1 MHLEAGFSFT
11 FAFMEIT
18 HEKACLCALNRIFGF
33 EPKIALALISHLGS
47 AAGVFELK
55 AKEVDQ
61 MLGPHS
67 KYRGCISGGSVE
79 QAHAELESLS
89 GRGIRFCGW
98 GEDSYPPLLKECEDA
113 PVGLY
118 VRSGSDPGE
127 LWKRR
132 RFIAVVGTRDIS
144 PYGREWCEKLV
155 RRLSEVPMKDRPVIV
170 SGLALGTDICAHRTA
185 LSCGLPTI
193 AVMATGPDD
202 IYPSRHRGA
211 AAEICRSEGS
221 ALVTDYPPGTAPLA
235 IHFLRRNRII
245 AGLSEATVLI
255 ESKIKGGGMMTARL
269 ADSYNREVFALPG
282 RIDDLRSQGCNY
294 LIRNKTAVS
303 ISSVDD
309 FLKELGISRRTG
321 SAGRETDE
329 QKLKRLYAGTAE
341 EDRISMMSRILLA
354 IRNDKGITVEEVAA
368 AVGLEYST
376 TAQII
381 NLLETDGLIITD
393 LLQRCFIN
401 LNYRP

>member
-1 MHLEAGFSFT
+1 MHLKAGFPFT

-55 AKEVDQ
+55 TEEISRL
-61 MLGPHS
+61 LGPHS
-67 KYRGCISGGSVE
+67 KHGGSISGRALD
-79 QAHAELESLS
+79 QAYAELESLS
-89 GRGIRFCGW
+89 GKGISFCGW
-98 GEDSYPPLLKECEDA
+98 SEESYPPLLKECEDA
-113 PVGLY
+113 PAGLY
-118 VRSGSDPGE
+118 VRCSGDPGK
-127 LWKRR
+127 LWLRR
-132 RFIAVVGTRDIS
+132 RVIAVVGTRDIS

-155 RRLSEVPMKDRPVIV
+155 RRLSEVPTKDRPVIV

-185 LSCGLPTI
+185 LACGLPTV

-294 LIRNKTAVS
+294 LIRSKKAIA
-303 ISSVDD
+303 ISSIDD
-309 FLKELGISRRTG
+309 FLKELGISRRAG
-321 SAGRETDE
+321 GAGRESDE
-329 QKLKRLYAGTAE
+329 QRLKSLYAGTAT
-341 EDRISMMSRILLA
+341 EDWISTMSRILLA
-354 IRNDKGITVEEVAA
+354 IRNEKGITVEEVAGA
-368 AVGLEYST
+368 LGLEYST

>member
-1 MHLEAGFSFT
+1 
-11 FAFMEIT
+11 
-18 HEKACLCALNRIFGF
+18 
-33 EPKIALALISHLGS
+33 
-47 AAGVFELK
+47 
-55 AKEVDQ
+55 
-61 MLGPHS
+61 
-67 KYRGCISGGSVE
+67 
-79 QAHAELESLS
+79 
-89 GRGIRFCGW
+89 
-98 GEDSYPPLLKECEDA
+98 
-113 PVGLY
+113 
-118 VRSGSDPGE
+118 
-127 LWKRR
+127 
-132 RFIAVVGTRDIS
+132 
-144 PYGREWCEKLV
+144 
-155 RRLSEVPMKDRPVIV
+155 
-170 SGLALGTDICAHRTA
+170 
-185 LSCGLPTI
+185 
-193 AVMATGPDD
+193 MATGPDD

-309 FLKELGISRRTG
+309 FLKELGISRRAG

-341 EDRISMMSRILLA
+341 KDRISMMSRVLLA

>member
-1 MHLEAGFSFT
+1 MHLKAGFPFT

-55 AKEVDQ
+55 TEEIGQ
-61 MLGPHS
+61 LLGPHS
-67 KYRGCISGGSVE
+67 KHRGSISDRALG
-79 QAHAELESLS
+79 QAYAELESLS
-89 GRGIRFCGW
+89 DKGISFCGW
-98 GEDSYPPLLKECEDA
+98 SEESYPPLLKECEDA

-118 VRSGSDPGE
+118 VRCSDDPGK
-127 LWKRR
+127 LWQRR

-144 PYGREWCEKLV
+144 PYGREWCERLV

-185 LSCGLPTI
+185 LACGLPTI

-282 RIDDLRSQGCNY
+282 RINDLRSQGCNY
-294 LIRNKTAVS
+294 LIRSKKAIA
-303 ISSVDD
+303 ISSIDD
-309 FLKELGISRRTG
+309 FLKELGISRRAG
-321 SAGRETDE
+321 GAGRESDD
-329 QKLKRLYAGTAE
+329 QRLKSLYAGTAA
-341 EDRISMMSRILLA
+341 EDRISTMSRILLA
-354 IRNDKGITVEEVAA
+354 IRSEKGITVEEVACA
-368 AVGLEYST
+368 LGLEYST